1 MRLRLV
7 RFRRRLRTRL
17 IAAGLSLAVAI
28 TILGL
33 VSATLS
39 RAAPS
44 WWRQFR
50 PTPELRERATAVE
63 NAAISRLYAH
73 HPPDPAWLA
82 NPGDEPWR
90 SAQWSIALK
99 DEDASAWL
107 TARLPEW
114 VDAHAE
120 IPRWPVALG
129 RPQVRFETGLVRIG
143 VTLRRDDGERVLT
156 ASVRPVL
163 REDGSLWLR
172 AHWIH
177 VGRLPIPATL
187 LLNRVGERLDRYLP
201 TPIADDPHS
210 AGFIAVLRGR
220 APLAVEPTVRLE
232 DGRLVRLVGLRV
244 TEGRIEI
251 DCRTESRTLNA
262 RN

>member
-1 MRLRLV
+1 M
-7 RFRRRLRTRL
+7 RTRL

-28 TILGL
+28 TIVGL
-33 VSATLS
+33 VSATLA
-39 RAAPS
+39 RTAPS
-44 WWRQFR
+44 WWRQYR

-63 NAAISRLYAH
+63 NAAVSRLYAQ
-73 HPPDPAWLA
+73 HPSDPAWQA
-82 NPGDEPWR
+82 DPGDGPWR
-90 SAQWSIALK
+90 SARWSIALK

-114 VDAHAE
+114 IDGHAE
-120 IPRWPVALG
+120 TPRWPASLG
-129 RPQVRFETGLVRIG
+129 RPQVRFEPGIVRLG

-156 ASVRPVL
+156 ATVRPVL

-177 VGRLPIPATL
+177 IGRLPIPATL
-187 LLNRVGERLDRYLP
+187 LLNRVGDRLERYLP
-201 TPIADDPHS
+201 GPLADDPHS
-210 AGFIAVLRGR
+210 AGFIAALRGR
-220 APLAVEPTVRLE
+220 APLANEPTVRLE

-251 DCRTESRTLNA
+251 DCRTESRALKA
-262 RN
+262 RD